1 MVLLRKRKSSEK
13 KFLTHFYRAQTLS
26 VRNTHQLCFALQL
39 GTPSTASTSN
49 ATMQL
54 TNQLWRYCFTRL
66 GQYCIVSGQII
77 RSKFLDEREIAS
89 FSVKQKP
96 VLCGSLRLVYSAL
109 IWLYV
114 GGLVQDRAM
123 DSGVCEFVSEF
134 IAKCRR
140 KLA

>member
-1 MVLLRKRKSSEK
+1 MKK
-13 KFLTHFYRAQTLS
+13 KFFLLVFTRAQILS

-54 TNQLWRYCFTRL
+54 TNQLWRYCFFLEL
-66 GQYCIVSGQII
+66 GQYCIVSSQIV
-77 RSKFLDEREIAS
+77 RSKFLNEREIAS

-96 VLCGSLRLVYSAL
+96 ILCGNLRLVYSAV
-109 IWLYV
+109 IWLYF

-123 DSGVCEFVSEF
+123 HSGVYKFVSEF
-134 IAKCRR
+134 IAKCCR